1 MIFLVM
7 EDEMTKEKQDIVP
20 VAVAQNEVVNDLI
33 HDMGIEIF
41 KPLDEIKID
50 YADIM
55 LSDVVNLVT
64 DNISGITDALEEFPV
79 VKTLAALTKTGIAIK
94 EYIFC
99 RKFGKFLNEFQ
110 SMKHSEKTR
119 QKYLAAVQKNEKW
132 VLKLLENLLQSIDR
146 MDDERKLKITA
157 RLFSEYLKENLDWDN
172 FLKYSYVNDRLFL
185 SDIPWLQKC
194 QYNRLVSEKNK
205 AGDVQEDRKPWPEEN
220 VDPENGS
227 RLQALGLAEAVYI
240 AVLSGDS
247 QRKFRSTD
255 AGDYFLSLL
264 DDTKME

>member
-1 MIFLVM
+1 MIQ
-7 EDEMTKEKQDIVP
+7 EKQDILP
-20 VAVAQNEVVNDLI
+20 VALEHDEVVNNFI

-41 KPLDEIKID
+41 KPLNEIKID
-50 YADIM
+50 YADI
-55 LSDVVNLVT
+55 LVPDMVDLVA
-64 DNISGITDALEEFPV
+64 DNISGITDALEKFPV
-79 VKTLAALTKTGIAIK
+79 IKTLTALTKTGIAIK
-94 EYIFC
+94 DYIFC

-110 SMKHSEKTR
+110 SMKYSEETR

-157 RLFSEYLKENLDWDN
+157 RLFYEYLEEKLDWDN

-194 QYNRLVSEKNK
+194 QYNRSISKKNK
-205 AGDVQEDRKPWPEEN
+205 AGDVQEDGKSWPEEGI
-220 VDPENGS
+220 DPENGS

-240 AVLSGDS
+240 AVLNGDS
-247 QRKFRSTD
+247 QRRFRSTD

-264 DDTKME
+264 DDTKMK